1 MNLIDPTG
9 TKVPELATAQ
19 SKLLLEAKTIM
30 QGCGHDE
37 YGDECE
43 EDMLCANCSGKASQ
57 MLIDLTIFKEKLTHL
72 FQNKECPDGDVVAM
86 GLMISAVSPF
96 AKYINSIIEEI
107 NSAIEILEGK

>member
-1 MNLIDPTG
+1 MNLID
-9 TKVPELATAQ
+9 Q
-19 SKLLLEAKTIM
+19 AKTIM
-30 QGCGHDE
+30 QEKDDIYKLFNRKDNPKVNFVALE
-37 YGDECE
+37 YRNEI
-43 EDMLCANCSGKASQ
+43 LSAKASQ

-107 NSAIEILEGK
+107 NSAIEILERK